1 MATYILLTPTDGLKC
16 TDTPPYTSG
25 AMTTGVSALYDTD
38 KTIGAGASYFSAY
51 GGGTVGL
58 DLGSVKTVAQILL
71 YVRWT
76 DNYNN
81 LVTWTAWGGGPF
93 YAPSFS
99 IYRSNDNSNWTFVE
113 TFSNPTPSHGGAG
126 ASMTFTLTN
135 PINARYVKVVCINT
149 SSQPVGFTF
158 TGGSGS
164 PGGRVVGTELEAYDT
179 VIEAIASVKAG
190 ASCNSVQVPGIASAK
205 ASAASTPVGQSTVV
219 TVATHLQNADQVGA
233 RVDTPHCDVE
243 IAAPGFSCEL
253 IGGADILAE
262 MPGIACEA
270 EAQAERWAEITAK
283 LPGVSCAVEAQAEK
297 WGEITAKLRGFSVD
311 AEAREAGWAEITA
324 SMPGFSCKAEAA
336 QGTADADIEVPF
348 PAFRCEADIS
358 SPSRFRDTILRHHR
372 WEA

>member
-1 MATYILLTPTDGLKC
+1 MAYTLLTPSDGLKC

-25 AMTTGVSALYDTD
+25 AMTTGVSALHDGD

-99 IYRSNDNSNWTFVE
+99 VYRSNDNSSWTFVE

-126 ASMTFTLTN
+126 ACMTFALTN

-179 VIEAIASVKAG
+179 VIECVLAAKATLI
-190 ASCNSVQVPGIASAK
+190 CNSVQVPCTLASK
-205 ASAASTPVGQSTVV
+205 AALLFNPVGTSTVV
-219 TVATHLQNADQVGA
+219 TAATHLQNADQVGA
-233 RVDTPHCDVE
+233 RSVIAHCDIEVP
-243 IAAPGFSCEL
+243 APGFSCEL

-270 EAQAERWAEITAK
+270 EAQAERWAEITAN
-283 LPGVSCAVEAQAEK
+283 LRGFSCAVEAQAEK
-297 WGEITAKLRGFSVD
+297 WAEITAKLRGFSVD

-324 SMPGFSCKAEAA
+324 NLPGFSCKAEAA